1 MWFPRNAGFGAAL
14 CIFKSARVSEL
25 LRLGDALLA
34 APREPLAAKKT
45 NPPLLVCLRE
55 HPFVA
60 LPSRLMPPPPR
71 GYWGTNP

>member
-25 LRLGDALLA
+25 PRLGDALLA
-34 APREPLAAKKT
+34 APREPLAAKKM

-55 HPFVA
+55 Q
-60 LPSRLMPPPPR
+60 LMPPPPR